1 MTTADDV
8 RELVERYFTALEA
21 FDLDAV
27 LACFTEDADYAHP
40 PYPHDPPGT
49 PHHEAAGHAALRAL
63 LEHRGP
69 RSGRG
74 VIDHVLTDGRRFALW
89 GVLRGPMDR
98 APVRF
103 AAVGA
108 LDPEGA
114 RVRSYA
120 AFTSA

>member
-1 MTTADDV
+1 MSSPVPDRSTPEFRDVTAETFRTEILPAARPAILRGLVGDWPAV
-8 RELVERYFTALEA
+8 RAGLKSPET
-21 FDLDAV
+21 
-27 LACFTEDADYAHP
+27 LA
-40 PYPHDPPGT
+40 
-49 PHHEAAGHAALRAL
+49 
-63 LEHRGP
+63 
-69 RSGRG
+69 
-74 VIDHVLTDGRRFALW
+74 DHV
-89 GVLRGPMDR
+89 RGFDTG